1 VENFIVTEKV
11 TENDKR
17 WANMNAAIAYDSL
30 ADTTNALVKYRTV
43 ALESSTA
50 EGSEAKYRVASILFN
65 QNRYEEA
72 EREILD
78 FLEKSSSHQYWLG
91 KSYILWARIFMARNE
106 LFQARYTLQ
115 NVLQHYKNQ
124 DDGIIAEVNDTL
136 DEITDIE
143 MAQKAQESQSVE
155 IDMENK

>member
-1 VENFIVTEKV
+1 
-11 TENDKR
+11 
-17 WANMNAAIAYDSL
+17 
-30 ADTTNALVKYRTV
+30 
-43 ALESSTA
+43 
-50 EGSEAKYRVASILFN
+50 
-65 QNRYEEA
+65 
-72 EREILD
+72 
-78 FLEKSSSHQYWLG
+78 
-91 KSYILWARIFMARNE
+91 MARNE

-155 IDMENK
+155 IDMEN